1 MSQQE
6 AQLRKAN
13 QEVMERQQEQARL
26 HRELQEKEEAN
37 LVLEEHFSSLQ
48 EEVEVKTKKL
58 KKLLNKYQATVQEN
72 KDLQHEFQT
81 ERDDMLDSIR
91 QLTRAVKLKDL
102 IIANF
107 IPEEYSKSIERRAQ
121 WNAEDDCWIIGK
133 LELTGN
139 NNFKVSPRPISN
151 PKLRRPETEFTRA
164 KRQYDTSP
172 RYRYENV
179 ASLELDLP
187 EKSTQD
193 FEGPGQ

>member
-1 MSQQE
+1 
-6 AQLRKAN
+6 
-13 QEVMERQQEQARL
+13 MERQQEQIRL

-58 KKLLNKYQATVQEN
+58 KKLLNKYQSVVQEN

-91 QLTRAVKLKDL
+91 QLSRAVKLKDL

-121 WNAEDDCWIIGK
+121 WNGEDDCWVIGK

-139 NNFKVSPRPISN
+139 NNNKASPRPISN
-151 PKLRRPETEFTRA
+151 PKLRRPETEFTRSR
-164 KRQYDTSP
+164 RQVDASP
-172 RYRYENV
+172 RHRYENV

-193 FEGPGQ
+193 FEGPGEYMCRVSE